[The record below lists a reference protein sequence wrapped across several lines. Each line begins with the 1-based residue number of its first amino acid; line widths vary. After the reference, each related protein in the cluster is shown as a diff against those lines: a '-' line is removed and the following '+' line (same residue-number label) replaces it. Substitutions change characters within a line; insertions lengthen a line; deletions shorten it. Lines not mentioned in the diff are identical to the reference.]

1 MHNDPPVMRIGKPV
15 EHLQAAV
22 KGLDLTDPV
31 LKFTTI
37 GRQLGYAGYLVND
50 TLVWVSTES
59 PVSPERERLA

>member
-1 MHNDPPVMRIGKPV
+1 MRIGKPV

-50 TLVWVSTES
+50 TLVWVSKRR
-59 PVSPERERLA
+59 V